1 MPNPI
6 LRPIRAYPL
15 VTYTVLACLFGW
27 AFFIARAFGSEV
39 EPNGFPVGPIIAAA
53 IVAGVLGRA
62 ELMAWA
68 RRLVA
73 LRAAPVWYAAA
84 VAIPVGII
92 FVIVAINTA
101 LGAPWPT
108 AAQLATWTMLPGE
121 FLGILILIGIGEE
134 AGWTA
139 FAADRLLDRF
149 AFLKAWAALTAM
161 RVLWHVPLMLS
172 GDLPWVLGIVGNSAF
187 QLLVLWLFVRS
198 GRQWFVAAVC
208 HTMLN
213 VVGGS
218 FFFQM
223 VEGPDNAR
231 LGLLMAVAYALVAG
245 VVCFV
250 DRDRLR
256 SLCAAG

>member
-1 MPNPI
+1 MNAI
-6 LRPIRAYPL
+6 LGPGRAYPL
-15 VTYTVLACLFGW
+15 VAFTVLACLFGW
-27 AFFIARAFGSEV
+27 VFFIARAFGPDV

-53 IVAGVLGRA
+53 IVTAVLGRA
-62 ELMAWA
+62 ELKAWA

-73 LRAAPVWYAAA
+73 VRGAPVWYAAA

-92 FVIVAINTA
+92 LAIVAINAA

-108 AAQLATWTMLPGE
+108 ALQLALWTTLPGE

-139 FAADRLLDRF
+139 FAAERLLDQSS
-149 AFLKAWAALTAM
+149 FLKAWLVLAAM
-161 RVLWHVPLMLS
+161 RIVWHLPLMLS
-172 GDLPWVLGIVGNSAF
+172 GNLPWVLGIVGNAAF

-198 GRQWFVAAVC
+198 GRQWFVAAVF
-208 HTMLN
+208 HSVLN

-231 LGLLMAVAYALVAG
+231 LGLLMALAYALVAAG
-245 VVCFV
+245 VYFL
-250 DRDRLR
+250 DRDRLG
-256 SLCAAG
+256 SPSASG